1 MGKWCEVKCDCPDEG
16 PVAPCSQRLR
26 YNCAHNGVFMEI
38 WPGDMFCIAHAIEEA
53 FGRQTHFEIFTR
65 IADWRQY
72 EDEYLSLEPGEIDL
86 WEMEIEQLKRY
97 LSGEEHM
104 GWHELR
110 RWNEYFEKRQLLY
123 GDVDKTLEDG
133 LRLIRAS
140 REMNRPIEFFW

>member
-1 MGKWCEVKCDCPDEG
+1 
-16 PVAPCSQRLR
+16 
-26 YNCAHNGVFMEI
+26 
-38 WPGDMFCIAHAIEEA
+38 
-53 FGRQTHFEIFTR
+53 
-65 IADWRQY
+65 
-72 EDEYLSLEPGEIDL
+72 
-86 WEMEIEQLKRY
+86 MEIEQLKRY

>member
-1 MGKWCEVKCDCPDEG
+1 LE
-16 PVAPCSQRLR
+16 L
-26 YNCAHNGVFMEI
+26 
-38 WPGDMFCIAHAIEEA
+38 WPGDLFSIGYAIEEA
-53 FGRQTHFEIFTR
+53 FDRQTHFEIFTK

-72 EDEYLSLEPGEIDL
+72 EDEYLCLEPSEIDL

-97 LSGEEHM
+97 LSGEEYI

-110 RWNEYFEKRQLLY
+110 KWNECFKRLRLLY

-140 REMNRPIEFFW
+140 REMNRPIEFF